1 MSSTPP
7 ASPEGGGKKGGKDD
21 SPGASRAKNG
31 DVVLQRIVRE
41 VGGGTSYPTLT
52 KTNYSD
58 WARVMKVKLKAR
70 HLWQAIEVATSIR
83 TTT

>member
-7 ASPEGGGKKGGKDD
+7 VSPKGGGKKGDKDD
-21 SPGASRAKNG
+21 NPGASGAKNG

-52 KTNYSD
+52 KRNYSD
-58 WARVMKVKLKAR
+58 
-70 HLWQAIEVATSIR
+70 
-83 TTT
+83 

>member
-1 MSSTPP
+1 MSSTTP
-7 ASPEGGGKKGGKDD
+7 ASPKGGSKKGGKDD
-21 SPGASRAKNG
+21 SPGASGAKNG

-58 WARVMKVKLKAR
+58 WARLMKVKLKAQ
-70 HLWQAIEVATSIR
+70 HLWQAIEAATSIP